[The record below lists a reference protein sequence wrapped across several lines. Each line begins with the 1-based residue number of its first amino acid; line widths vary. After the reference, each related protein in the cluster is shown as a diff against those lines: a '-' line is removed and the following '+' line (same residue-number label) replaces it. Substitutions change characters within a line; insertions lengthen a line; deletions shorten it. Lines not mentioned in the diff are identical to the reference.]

1 MIRAMRKDRN
11 LFQGNLNKKN
21 YFEGW
26 YYKQVSTDGKTAIS
40 FIPGISLHA
49 SDPHCFVQY
58 IIVDETLENGISTG
72 YVRFPVESFV
82 WNDEPFAVKIEDN
95 FFSESLV
102 SVHLESVTDTIS
114 GNLKLGPLT
123 PIESTVLSPTIMGPF
138 AYIPKMECYHG
149 VTSMNHYLDGSLEI
163 NGRIVAF
170 SNGKGYIEK
179 DWGTKFPKNYVWLQ
193 SNHFDEPDTS
203 LFFSMAYIPF
213 YVRDFLG
220 FISNIQLNGKEYR
233 FATYNNSKIKLSLP
247 SNDTILVTM
256 ENSKAKVKIFGKAEH
271 MGNLQAPV
279 LSGMDKTIKEGV
291 SGTIEL
297 ELWDKENN
305 THYQGVGSMAG
316 VEIVDAEDLVM

>member
-1 MIRAMRKDRN
+1 MRLDRN
-11 LFQGNLNKKN
+11 LFQGHLNKKN

-58 IIVDETLENGISTG
+58 ILVDETLENGISTG
-72 YVRFPVESFV
+72 YLRFPVESFI
-82 WNDEPFAVKIEDN
+82 WNDNPFAIKIEDN
-95 FFSESLV
+95 FFSESLI
-102 SVHLESVTDTIS
+102 SVHIESGTDIIS

-123 PIESTVLSPTIMGPF
+123 PIGSSALSLTIMGPF

-149 VTSMNHYLDGSLEI
+149 VTSMNHTLDGNLEI
-163 NGRIVAF
+163 NGRIIAF
-170 SNGKGYIEK
+170 TGGKGYIEK

-193 SNHFDEPDTS
+193 SNHFEEIATS

-233 FATYNNSKIKLSLP
+233 FATYNNSKILLSLP
-247 SNDTILVTM
+247 TEDTVSITM
-256 ENSKAKVKIFGKAEH
+256 ENRNAKVKLFGKAEH

-279 LSGMDKTIKEGV
+279 SSGMDKTIKEGV
-291 SGTIEL
+291 SGTIHL
-297 ELWDKENN
+297 ELWDKKDG
-305 THYQGVGSMAG
+305 THYRGTGLMAG
-316 VEIVDAEDLVM
+316 IEIVDAKSLES

>member
-1 MIRAMRKDRN
+1 MRKDRN
-11 LFQGNLNKKN
+11 LFQGNLSKKN

-40 FIPGISLHA
+40 FIPGISLNA
-49 SDPHCFVQY
+49 SDPHCFIQY
-58 IIVDETLENGISTG
+58 IIVDETLENDISTG
-72 YVRFPVESFV
+72 YVRFPVEAFG
-82 WNDEPFAVKIEDN
+82 WNDEPFALKIEYN

-123 PIESTVLSPTIMGPF
+123 PIESTVLNPTIMGPF

-149 VTSMNHYLDGSLEI
+149 VTSMNHHLDGSLEI
-163 NGRIVAF
+163 NGRTVAF

-220 FISNIQLNGKEYR
+220 FISNIQVNGKEYR

-247 SNDTILVTM
+247 YDDTVLVTM
-256 ENSKAKVKIFGKAEH
+256 ENSKAKVKIFGKADQ

-305 THYQGVGSMAG
+305 THYQCIGSMAG
-316 VEIVDAEDLVM
+316 IEIVDAEDLVM

>member
-1 MIRAMRKDRN
+1 
-11 LFQGNLNKKN
+11 
-21 YFEGW
+21 
-26 YYKQVSTDGKTAIS
+26 
-40 FIPGISLHA
+40 
-49 SDPHCFVQY
+49 
-58 IIVDETLENGISTG
+58 
-72 YVRFPVESFV
+72 
-82 WNDEPFAVKIEDN
+82 
-95 FFSESLV
+95 
-102 SVHLESVTDTIS
+102 
-114 GNLKLGPLT
+114 
-123 PIESTVLSPTIMGPF
+123 MGPF

-193 SNHFDEPDTS
+193 SNHFEEPDTS

-247 SNDTILVTM
+247 YDDTVLVTM
-256 ENSKAKVKIFGKAEH
+256 ENSKAKVKIFGKADQ

-305 THYQGVGSMAG
+305 THYQGIGSMAG
-316 VEIVDAEDLVM
+316 IEIVDAEDLVM

>member
-149 VTSMNHYLDGSLEI
+149 VTSMNHHLDGSLEI
-163 NGRIVAF
+163 NGRTVAF

-213 YVRDFLG
+213 YVRDFLD
-220 FISNIQLNGKEYR
+220 FISNIQVNGKEYR

-247 SNDTILVTM
+247 YDDTVLVTM

-305 THYQGVGSMAG
+305 THYQGIGSMAG

>member
-149 VTSMNHYLDGSLEI
+149 VTSMNHHLYGSLEI
-163 NGRIVAF
+163 NGRTVAF

-220 FISNIQLNGKEYR
+220 FISNIQVNGKEYR

-247 SNDTILVTM
+247 YDDTVLVTM
-256 ENSKAKVKIFGKAEH
+256 ENSKTKVKIFGKAEH

-305 THYQGVGSMAG
+305 THYQGIGSMAG

>member
-1 MIRAMRKDRN
+1 MRKDRN

-149 VTSMNHYLDGSLEI
+149 VTSMNHHLDGSLEI
-163 NGRIVAF
+163 NGRTVAF

-220 FISNIQLNGKEYR
+220 FISNIQVNGKEYR

-247 SNDTILVTM
+247 YDDTVLVTM

-305 THYQGVGSMAG
+305 THYQVIGSMAG

>member
-1 MIRAMRKDRN
+1 MRKDRN

-102 SVHLESVTDTIS
+102 SVHLESATDTIS

-193 SNHFDEPDTS
+193 SNHFEEPDTS

-220 FISNIQLNGKEYR
+220 FISNIQVNGKEYR

-247 SNDTILVTM
+247 YDDTVLVTM
-256 ENSKAKVKIFGKAEH
+256 ENSKAKVKIFGKADQ

-305 THYQGVGSMAG
+305 THYQGLGSMAG
-316 VEIVDAEDLVM
+316 IEIVDAEDLVM

>member
-149 VTSMNHYLDGSLEI
+149 VTSMNHHLDGSLEI
-163 NGRIVAF
+163 NGRTVAF

-220 FISNIQLNGKEYR
+220 FISNIQVNGKEYR

-247 SNDTILVTM
+247 YDDTVLVTM

-305 THYQGVGSMAG
+305 THYQGIGSMAG

>member
-26 YYKQVSTDGKTAIS
+26 YYKQVSTNGKTAIS

-58 IIVDETLENGISTG
+58 IIVDETLENDIATG

-123 PIESTVLSPTIMGPF
+123 PIESTVLNPTIMGPF

-149 VTSMNHYLDGSLEI
+149 VTSMNHHLDGSLEI
-163 NGRIVAF
+163 NGRTVAF

-220 FISNIQLNGKEYR
+220 FISNIQVNGKEYR

-247 SNDTILVTM
+247 YDDTVLVTM

-305 THYQGVGSMAG
+305 THYQGIGSMAG